1 MDIGAVEYAIKG
13 DLNFDGSVS
22 IADFITL
29 ASNFNKNNATWP
41 DGDLNGDRTVTIA
54 DFIDLAANFGQSL
67 ASSPQLPLCPHQLR
81 RIASRRHRISKSRRL
96 IIVFAIISGRFC
108 FSGIGTSARPAAAV
122 NPVIALLPPVVT
134 TGPPLLN

>member
-41 DGDLNGDRTVTIA
+41 DGDLNSDRTVTIA

-67 ASSPQLPLCPHQLR
+67 ASSPATAALSASIEKNRVSSPQDLKKQKAHHRLRHHQRPILLF
-81 RIASRRHRISKSRRL
+81 RHRD
-96 IIVFAIISGRFC
+96 
-108 FSGIGTSARPAAAV
+108 
-122 NPVIALLPPVVT
+122 
-134 TGPPLLN
+134 